1 MLLMTFLL
9 LIQFQGFKVIMP
21 PKKTQR
27 KTKYQKDWESKKE
40 ADNTYGFWLSKGRTE
55 HHAHCNL
62 CRKDFAVDGSGFAQ
76 VTTHAK
82 GAEHKKIYKDT
93 ICM

>member
-1 MLLMTFLL
+1 
-9 LIQFQGFKVIMP
+9 MP

-93 ICM
+93 CGAQTKIQSDEHASVFTLSKI